1 MPLQGVSQEMLSSI
15 YAEGF
20 NLQIII
26 TRSFNHIGPG
36 QIDKF
41 VISSFAKQLVELAR
55 NPSKERKI
63 ITGDLS
69 ITRDFLDVRD
79 VAKAYYI
86 LLKQG
91 KPNSVYNIC
100 SGKGTVLKDVVTKMS
115 NLLNIDIETEVN
127 PQLFALMKTEK
138 SSVHIKK

>member
-1 MPLQGVSQEMLSSI
+1 MLSAI

-20 NLQIII
+20 NLDIII

-36 QIDKF
+36 QMDKF
-41 VISSFAKQLVELAR
+41 VISSFAKQLVAIA
-55 NPSKERKI
+55 NDDTKEKKI

-91 KPNSVYNIC
+91 KRNTVYNIC
-100 SGKGTVLKDVVTKMS
+100 SGKGTVLKDIMFIV
-115 NLLNIDIETEVN
+115 I
-127 PQLFALMKTEK
+127 F
-138 SSVHIKK
+138 